1 MAVNVQIKCINKS
14 DRPNP
19 HERIVNIG
27 GSPGATTTRWK
38 RSQQQAITEI
48 EAGTYNYYVA
58 VPNAEAVWVIVATS
72 QWGHKYIK
80 TTADGEHPN
89 NLLALAECPP

>member
-1 MAVNVQIKCINKS
+1 MSVQIKCINKS

-27 GSPGATTTRWK
+27 GVNPDGARWK
-38 RSQQQAITEI
+38 RSQQQAIIDI
-48 EAGTYNYYVA
+48 ESRTYDYCVS
-58 VPNAEAVWVIVATS
+58 VGGQTVSVIVATS

-80 TTADGEHPN
+80 TAADGEYPN
-89 NLLALAECPP
+89 NLLSLPECP

>member
-1 MAVNVQIKCINKS
+1 MAVNVEIKCINKS

-19 HERIVNIG
+19 HERILFIG
-27 GSPGATTTRWK
+27 GSPGATTARWK
-38 RSQQQAITEI
+38 RSQQQAIADI
-48 EAGTYNYYVA
+48 EAGAYAYFVA
-58 VPNAEAVWVIVATS
+58 VPGAGSVWVIVETS

-89 NLLALAECPP
+89 NLLALQECPP